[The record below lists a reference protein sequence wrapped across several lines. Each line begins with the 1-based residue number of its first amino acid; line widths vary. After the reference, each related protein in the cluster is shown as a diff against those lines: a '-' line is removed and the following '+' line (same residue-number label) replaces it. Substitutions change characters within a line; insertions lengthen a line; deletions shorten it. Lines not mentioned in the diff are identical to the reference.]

1 MAFTDIKCL
10 ESLLIEGEELIA
22 TEGFIDTI
30 KNMAKQ
36 FVAQIGKIFRL
47 IAGLFKKLA
56 AKFHSKKGQNP
67 PEKNDASQSKEVSEE
82 PQSKE
87 KYKVKDNIFRATIV
101 EDFIH
106 SIDNAGTII
115 SRLNNRCISYCIEA
129 DPENIASEYEKAKEY
144 IQDGIDKIENLFDEI
159 KTKRERVKELLNK
172 CNNEMYYTV
181 AETCAKYCDNA
192 SSHCSDIA
200 DTFDNYVQQMDEISN
215 ADNVRNKYGYV
226 KENTSKS
233 KAIYRLVQQN
243 CSMLNSFAI
252 KLQKEVSE
260 VSKALNSATIIYD

>member
-30 KNMAKQ
+30 KNMAKP
-36 FVAQIGKIFRL
+36 FVAQISKIFRL

-56 AKFHSKKGQNP
+56 AKFRSKKGQNP
-67 PEKNDASQSKEVSEE
+67 PEK

-87 KYKVKDNIFRATIV
+87 KYKVKDYFFRATIV

-106 SIDNAGTII
+106 SIDKAGTII

-172 CNNEMYYTV
+172 YNNEIYYTV
-181 AETCAKYCDNA
+181 AETCAKCCDNA

-200 DTFDNYVQQMDEISN
+200 DTFDNYVQHMDEISN

-226 KENTSKS
+226 KENTSNS

-243 CSMLNSFAI
+243 YSMLNSFAI

-260 VSKALNSATIIYD
+260 VSKTLNSATIIYD

>member
-22 TEGFIDTI
+22 TEGFIDAI
-30 KNMAKQ
+30 KNMAKP

-67 PEKNDASQSKEVSEE
+67 PEK

-87 KYKVKDNIFRATIV
+87 KYKVKDYFFRATIV
-101 EDFIH
+101 VDFIH
-106 SIDNAGTII
+106 SIDKAGTII

-129 DPENIASEYEKAKEY
+129 DPENIASEYEKTKEY

-172 CNNEMYYTV
+172 YNNEIYYTE
-181 AETCAKYCDNA
+181 AETCAKCCYNS

-200 DTFDNYVQQMDEISN
+200 DTFDNYVQHMDEISN
-215 ADNVRNKYGYV
+215 ADNARNKYGYV
-226 KENTSKS
+226 KENTSNS

-243 CSMLNSFAI
+243 YSMLNSFAI

-260 VSKALNSATIIYD
+260 VSKTLNSATIIYD